1 MKLTEDN
8 QVLGDTG
15 VDHVHGAH
23 GTTCIVEDPL
33 LLGAQVVWTDLLLQ
47 LGNNEVDDGT
57 GVLAMSANG
66 ALGEIV
72 EMVWVEDVELLQARV
87 EESVDGGEQGQE
99 DGEEAQRLE
108 GEAPTA
114 AAGAGA
120 GLGFGRHGGLWKRVG
135 FI

>member
-23 GTTCIVEDPL
+23 GTTRIVEDPL